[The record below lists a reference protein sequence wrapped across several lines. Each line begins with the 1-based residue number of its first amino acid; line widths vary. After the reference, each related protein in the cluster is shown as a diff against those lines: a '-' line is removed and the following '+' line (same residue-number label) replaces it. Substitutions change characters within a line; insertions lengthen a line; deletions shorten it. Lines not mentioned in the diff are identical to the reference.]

1 MPINVTKTGSDH
13 LNTLATR
20 MKRGNRCAAAELYDE
35 LLPKVYG
42 FFLARTG
49 RKEIAEDLSQ
59 NVFIKLI
66 EGIGGFDPKKGR
78 FTVWFWQMT
87 RNLLIDHYRKKK
99 DVPFSNFDDEA
110 VEFLAVASTPDVDES
125 LQYDRLKGFVATL
138 ASHERDLFELRYVAD
153 MPFKDIAAVL
163 SRSEGS
169 LRIAALRVK
178 EKIKKEFQ
186 YA

>member
-1 MPINVTKTGSDH
+1 MEINTRGSDH
-13 LNTLATR
+13 LNTLAKR
-20 MKRGNRCAAAELYDE
+20 MKRGNRTAAGELYDE

-42 FFLARTG
+42 FFLSRTG

-59 NVFIKLI
+59 NIFIKLI
-66 EGIGGFDPKKGR
+66 EGIDGFDPQKGR
-78 FTVWFWQMT
+78 FTVWFWQMA

-99 DVPFSNFDDEA
+99 DIPFSSFEEET
-110 VEFLAVASTPDVDES
+110 VEFFAVAEAPDIDEK
-125 LQYDRLKGFVATL
+125 LQCDRLKGFMATL
-138 ASHERDLFELRYVAD
+138 AASERDLFELRYVAD

-163 SRSEGS
+163 SKSEGS

-186 YA
+186 YV